1 MEMREPKSVMAGI
14 RRRGQ
19 WDVIGDR
26 RDEGEL
32 EIEIVEDSVVNSGEL
47 LEFELE
53 ILCTE
58 PLKEGDFVVVQERPL
73 ENVGDP
79 LVLLCMHRQVVDVA
93 GNGGLA

>member
-1 MEMREPKSVMAGI
+1 MG
-14 RRRGQ
+14 
-19 WDVIGDR
+19 

-32 EIEIVEDSVVNSGEL
+32 EIEIVEDSVVNSGES

-53 ILCTE
+53 ISCTE

-73 ENVGDP
+73 ENVSDP
-79 LVLLCMHRQVVDVA
+79 LALLCMHRQVVDVA